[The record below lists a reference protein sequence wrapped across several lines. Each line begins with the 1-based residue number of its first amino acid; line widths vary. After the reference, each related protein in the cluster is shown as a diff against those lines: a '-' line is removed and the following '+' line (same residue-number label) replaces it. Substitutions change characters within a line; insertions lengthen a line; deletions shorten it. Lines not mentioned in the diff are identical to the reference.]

1 LDRDPSEEALTMT
14 IGCSRAAVLADSMP
28 LLFRAACLALAVVA
42 GPLVS
47 ATGHAV
53 EPPAGFMPLFN
64 GRDLTGWRGRPS
76 LDPRKEAEGTP
87 EERAKRQA
95 DWNADLAQHW
105 KVENGVIVSDGQ
117 GVYLT
122 TDRDYGDFELR
133 IEWKLPVACVD
144 SGIYLRGNPQ
154 VQIWDPDCERDNKHG
169 NQKGSGGLWNNPP
182 DSPAK
187 NPLVKADAPIG
198 SWNAARILM
207 KGDRVTVVLNDKT
220 VVDNQPLANSFEKGQ
235 PLPARGPIQIQTHGA
250 PLHVR
255 NVFIR
260 ELAAADTAGA
270 GWRDLGAD
278 DFTNVNCDLPTADKP
293 GTWTWKD
300 GGVHCTGQPVGVIR
314 TKFPVTNL
322 ELSLDWR
329 HLASGGNSGVF
340 LWAPA
345 AALKDVPPGKLPRGG
360 IEVQILDHGYTEQY
374 EKSSGK
380 KADWFTTHGDVF
392 PVGTSTMKPFPPLSP
407 NGSRSFP
414 TAQHSR
420 GTPEWNHYF
429 VRAVDGEV
437 RLWVNGHQV
446 SGGAA
451 CNPATGFLCL
461 ESEGAP
467 VEFRNLRIRE
477 LSPSAN

>member
-1 LDRDPSEEALTMT
+1 MRT
-14 IGCSRAAVLADSMP
+14 IL
-28 LLFRAACLALAVVA
+28 LAL
-42 GPLVS
+42 LLT
-47 ATGHAV
+47 ATAAAA
-53 EPPAGFMPLFN
+53 EPPAGFTPLFN
-64 GRDLTGWRGRPS
+64 GKDFSSWRGRPHF
-76 LDPRKEAEGTP
+76 DPAKEAEGTD
-87 EERAKRQA
+87 EEQAKRQA
-95 DWNADLAQHW
+95 EWDTDMAAHW
-105 KVENGVIVSDGQ
+105 KVENGVIVNDGK
-117 GVYLT
+117 GVFLT
-122 TDRDYGDFELR
+122 TDRDYADFELHL
-133 IEWKLPVACVD
+133 EWMFPEPCGD

-154 VQIWDPDCERDNKHG
+154 VQMWDPSCERDFKLG
-169 NQKGSGGLWNNPP
+169 CQKGSGGLWNNAAGSEGK
-182 DSPAK
+182 D
-187 NPLVKADAPIG
+187 PLVKADRPTG
-198 SWNAARILM
+198 EWNAFKIRIQ
-207 KGDRVTVVLNDKT
+207 GERVTVVLNDQL
-220 VVDNQPLANSFEKGQ
+220 VVDNQPLPNYFTKGQ
-235 PLPARGPIQIQTHGA
+235 SPLPERGPIQIQTHGA

-255 NVFIR
+255 DVFIR

-278 DFTNVNCDLPTADKP
+278 DFTNVNCDLPNADKP

-345 AALKDVPPGKLPRGG
+345 AALEDVPPGKLPRGG

-414 TAQHSR
+414 TEKHSR